1 MPEEAVRTRIIIKK
15 KGGHGGHHG
24 GAWKV
29 AYADFVTAMMALFIV
44 LWLLTQADLSLRSQ
58 IARYFR
64 NQGVMPGG
72 AFLSPEANEFKSRTP
87 GVVTKDIIII
97 QGKGDQ
103 EKVDG
108 ESGTGTQQSEQKRL
122 ETQAHAV
129 EQAVN
134 AAAAE
139 NPELAALRDQVIVQV
154 NPQGLQIQ
162 VVDKGRE
169 MLFDLS
175 SSELKPPLVQLLKR
189 IGTVLGELPNR
200 VQIGGHTDSR
210 PYPPGSTKTN
220 WELSFER
227 ANNARRVLESN
238 GLRSQQINRVL
249 AYADSEP
256 LVADNPMADENR
268 RLSILAERQ
277 GTPPPSTPIV
287 MPPDKAP
294 ANATPPPAPPP
305 AH

>member
-1 MPEEAVRTRIIIKK
+1 MPEEAVRTRVIIKK

-72 AFLSPEANEFKSRTP
+72 AVLGTEANEYKSRTP
-87 GVVTKDIIII
+87 GVVTKDIIIV

-108 ESGTGTQQSEQKRL
+108 ESGTGNAQQTEQKRL
-122 ETQAHAV
+122 EAQAHAV

-189 IGTVLGELPNR
+189 ISGVLGELPNS
-200 VQIGGHTDSR
+200 VQVGGHTDSR

-227 ANNARRVLESN
+227 ANNARRVLEAN
-238 GLRSQQINRVL
+238 GLRPRQINRVL

-277 GTPPPSTPIV
+277 GTPPSTPIV

-294 ANATPPPAPPP
+294 AAATPPQPPP